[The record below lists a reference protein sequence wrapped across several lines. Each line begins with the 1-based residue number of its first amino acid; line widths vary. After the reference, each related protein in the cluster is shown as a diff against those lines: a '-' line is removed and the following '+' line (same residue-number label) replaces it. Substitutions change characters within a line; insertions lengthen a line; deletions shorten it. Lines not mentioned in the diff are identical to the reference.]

1 MLYILVVQDWDGVY
15 FRIGGLTIRSK
26 ILWLCVLALTAA
38 AIPLAFMACISTT
51 VSDNQAVPDAVPQVD
66 APPSTEPSAS
76 LLERIPRITIDELL
90 QKIADNSNILI
101 VDTRHAEE
109 YEVDHIKGAISV
121 PLDTI
126 LAGEWTPPADKEI
139 ILYCG

>member
-1 MLYILVVQDWDGVY
+1 
-15 FRIGGLTIRSK
+15 
-26 ILWLCVLALTAA
+26 
-38 AIPLAFMACISTT
+38 MACTSTT
-51 VSDNQAVPDAVPQVD
+51 APEVD
-66 APPSTEPSAS
+66 APPSTEPSSS

-90 QKIADNSNILI
+90 QKMADNSNILI
-101 VDTRHAEE
+101 VDTRHADQ

-126 LAGEWTPPADKEI
+126 IAGSWTPPPDKEI

>member
-1 MLYILVVQDWDGVY
+1 MIKK
-15 FRIGGLTIRSK
+15 K
-26 ILWLCVLALTAA
+26 ILRLCLTLLASSAVTMPVAFTACTSA
-38 AIPLAFMACISTT
+38 T
-51 VSDNQAVPDAVPQVD
+51 VPEID
-66 APPSTEPSAS
+66 APSSTEPSSS

-90 QKIADNSNILI
+90 QKMADNSNILI

-109 YEVDHIKGAISV
+109 YEVDHIKSAISA

-126 LAGEWTPPADKEI
+126 IAGDWMPPADKEI